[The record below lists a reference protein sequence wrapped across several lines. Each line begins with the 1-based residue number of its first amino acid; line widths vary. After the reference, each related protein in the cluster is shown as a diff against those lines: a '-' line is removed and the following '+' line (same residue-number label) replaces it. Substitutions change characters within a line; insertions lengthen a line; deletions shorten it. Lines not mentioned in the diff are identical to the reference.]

1 MTQSGSGQSSGQSS
15 GGMSMKMTD
24 LQDLY
29 VEQLQ
34 DVYSAEQ
41 QLTQALQQMAQ
52 AASDPQLSQAFQM
65 HLQQTQEHTQ
75 RLQQIFQDLG
85 QQPGGKTCK
94 AMQGIV
100 AEGQETIKEKAT
112 PAVRDAAL
120 IAAAQRAEHYE
131 ISAYGTLRTY
141 AEILGRQ
148 QDVDLLRTTED
159 EEKSTDQKLTGL
171 ARGINM
177 EAMNQ

>member
-1 MTQSGSGQSSGQSS
+1 MTQSSGQSG

-29 VEQLQ
+29 LEQLQ

-41 QLTQALQQMAQ
+41 QLTQALPKMAQ
-52 AASDPQLSQAFQM
+52 AASDPQLSQGFQM
-65 HLQQTQEHTQ
+65 HLQQTQQQIQ
-75 RLQQIFQDLG
+75 RLEQIFQDLG

-100 AEGQETIKEKAT
+100 AEGQETIQEKAT

-120 IAAAQRAEHYE
+120 IAAGQRAEHYE

-141 AEILGRQ
+141 AELLGRQ
-148 QDVDLLRTTED
+148 QDADLLRTTED
-159 EEKSTDQKLTGL
+159 EEKATDQKLTSL

>member
-1 MTQSGSGQSSGQSS
+1 MTQSGGQSS

-34 DVYSAEQ
+34 DVHSAEQ
-41 QLTQALQQMAQ
+41 QLIQALGQMAQ
-52 AASDPQLSQAFQM
+52 AASDAQLKQGFEMHQQQSQQ
-65 HLQQTQEHTQ
+65 HLQ
-75 RLQQIFQDLG
+75 RLEQIFQDLG

-112 PAVRDAAL
+112 SAVRDAAL

-131 ISAYGTLRTY
+131 IAAYGTLRTY
-141 AEILGRQ
+141 AELLGRQ

-159 EEKSTDQKLTGL
+159 EEKATDQKLTGL

>member
-1 MTQSGSGQSSGQSS
+1 MTQGNS
-15 GGMSMKMTD
+15 GMSMKMTD

-41 QLTQALQQMAQ
+41 QLAEALPKMAQ
-52 AASDPQLSQAFQM
+52 AASSDQLRQGFEM
-65 HLQQTQEHTQ
+65 HQQQTQQHMQ
-75 RLQQIFQDLG
+75 RLEQILQDLG
-85 QQPGGKTCK
+85 EKPGGKTCK
-94 AMQGIV
+94 AMQGLV
-100 AEGQETIKEKAT
+100 AEGQEAIKEKAT

-131 ISAYGTLRTY
+131 ISAYGTMRTY
-141 AEILGRQ
+141 AELLGRQ
-148 QDVDLLRTTED
+148 QDADLLRTTED
-159 EEKSTDQKLTGL
+159 EEKATDQKLTGL

-177 EAMNQ
+177 EAMG